1 MTFIH
6 VIIIEC
12 LLNVKLINK
21 YDACP
26 RWNLTGESN
35 WGNKHRINNH
45 NYMHI

>member
-21 YDACP
+21 YACP
-26 RWNLTGESN
+26 RWNPTGESN
-35 WGNKHRINNH
+35 QGDKHRINNH
-45 NYMHI
+45 KYMHI